1 MRSSTPKVRA
11 RQLAF
16 SPPASLSLFTKD
28 TLCATTTTTTTTGSF
43 YRVLLMAKETHRSD
57 NGIALLAFRR
67 RTEARGEGLEEEG
80 GEGRGCRGERGG
92 SEEGSDGVH
101 KAGREE

>member
-11 RQLAF
+11 RRLLF
-16 SPPASLSLFTKD
+16 PLPPLSLFTKD
-28 TLCATTTTTTTTGSF
+28 TLYATTTTTGPF